1 MIAARIGNLV
11 DKLLGDGADRYQPA
25 GARRLGDDRRA
36 IGPAFGDRVAD
47 IRIVADF
54 APVGEDPAARLGA
67 AFEDMADQ
75 RSRGEEIV
83 LFRPPAEFMDERA
96 EAERTVDDAAG
107 DDDVGAQRQRASD
120 REGAEIGIERRVAAR
135 LPAARI

>member
-1 MIAARIGNLV
+1 
-11 DKLLGDGADRYQPA
+11 LLGDGADRHQPA

-54 APVGEDPAARLGA
+54 APVGENPAARLGA

-75 RSRGEEIV
+75 RSRGKQIV
-83 LFRPPAEFMDERA
+83 LLRPPTEFVDERT
-96 EAERTVDDAAG
+96 EAECAVDDAAG
-107 DDDVGAQRQRASD
+107 DDEVGAQRQRTGD
-120 REGAEIGIERRVAAR
+120 REGAEIGIQCRVAAR
-135 LPAARI
+135 LAAARI